1 MKSKIKEYIKRIVPA
16 RWLEFFSHKAITITK
31 IPNKGSIVSDL
42 FILRIENGWET
53 HFEFLQFDSLLNP
66 SRQISSTNV
75 FFYFYSKDGE
85 YLMKKEIS
93 IPEKI
98 KTTINI
104 NKIASEFELKED
116 CLFAVFHPQKKYWI
130 NGYDSFISERGY
142 IGYSNLKKGGIRGF
156 VHGNHDAIAL
166 SKKNK
171 FQLLA
176 NYSFFKKQYY
186 LQHLL
191 ESKFTYELFLVNPSS
206 SKQMAT
212 ITETF
217 DNSLKKTRVII
228 PAGGMYKYFKPVDK
242 KKSNSN
248 IIIETKLYLA
258 RPVVFKIMS
267 TSFDVF
273 HG

>member
-1 MKSKIKEYIKRIVPA
+1 MKSKVKQYIKRRVPA
-16 RWLEFFSHKAITITK
+16 RFLEFFSYKAVTITK
-31 IPNKGSIVSDL
+31 IPDKRSIVSDL
-42 FILRIENGWET
+42 FILRIEDGWET

-66 SRQISSTNV
+66 NRQISSINV
-75 FFYFYSKDGE
+75 IFCFYSKEGQ
-85 YLMKKEIS
+85 YLMEKQ
-93 IPEKI
+93 IPIPAKM
-98 KTTINI
+98 KTTLNI

-130 NGYDSFISERGY
+130 NKYDSFIAERGY
-142 IGYSNLKKGGIRGF
+142 IGYSNPQKGGIKGF

-166 SKKNK
+166 SKNRK
-171 FQLLA
+171 FQFLG

-191 ESKFTYELFLVNPSS
+191 ESDITYELFLVNPSS
-206 SKQMAT
+206 SNQTTT
-212 ITETF
+212 ITENF
-217 DNSLKKTRVII
+217 GNSFKKMRVRI
-228 PAGGMYKYFKPVDK
+228 PAGGMFKYLKHVDK

-258 RPVVFKIMS
+258 RPVVFKLMK